1 LLWGRRNLRNEKF
14 KKLNFSFDIN
24 KQQAI
29 IVITLI
35 WLNLYFKTMT
45 DIKQK
50 KENVKMHLKDLR
62 QNLKK
67 MHLAV
72 TQDLTLPQP
81 DEVKKLMYKMDQLLN
96 LIETK

>member
-1 LLWGRRNLRNEKF
+1 M
-14 KKLNFSFDIN
+14 S
-24 KQQAI
+24 
-29 IVITLI
+29 
-35 WLNLYFKTMT
+35 

-72 TQDLTLPQP
+72 TEELILPQP
-81 DEVKKLMYKMDQLLN
+81 DEIKTLMTKMDKLLK
-96 LIETK
+96 LIESA